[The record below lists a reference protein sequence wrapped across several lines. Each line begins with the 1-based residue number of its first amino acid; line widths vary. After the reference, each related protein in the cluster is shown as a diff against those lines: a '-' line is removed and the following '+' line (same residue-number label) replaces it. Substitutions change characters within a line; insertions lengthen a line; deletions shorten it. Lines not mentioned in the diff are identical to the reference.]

1 MTDTASDIRERILS
15 RLSDEPGRFF
25 SGEAISHE
33 MGMTRAAVWKH
44 MHALKLSG
52 WPLDCVTRKGYRIPF
67 DRVLPFSAAGIR
79 IAMGKD
85 GTGGFNRN
93 QFKMKNDDTDED
105 ATNGKSIIWKITVL
119 EQTDST
125 SSRLKELAVAGAPE
139 GTALFAE
146 EQLGGRGRLG
156 RSWSSQRGM
165 GIWMSVLLRPDMAPD
180 QVQSITLAV
189 SVAVVET
196 LRAVVLEI
204 LGGADPSRAE
214 CLAGSIG
221 IKWPNDILWEGK
233 KICGILTELAAEP
246 EKLSHVVIGI
256 GINVFQTEDDF
267 PPELRSIASSLRM
280 MLSAGI
286 QAELVSN
293 AGMVSNEGMVAG
305 IRETEYLPDRNRLAG
320 LLLRNLSVLMG
331 EYRRLG
337 MPEILKRW
345 RSASVT
351 LDRDICVMDP
361 VNPWNAHAVDVGE
374 DGRLLVER
382 PDGTRTYLLSGEISI
397 R

>member
-1 MTDTASDIRERILS
+1 MTDAASDIRERILS

-44 MHALKLSG
+44 MHFLKLSG

-67 DRVLPFSAAGIR
+67 DRVLPFSVAGIR

-85 GTGGFNRN
+85 GTGGFNGN

-105 ATNGKSIIWKITVL
+105 ATNGKSIVWKITVL
-119 EQTDST
+119 GQTDST
-125 SSRLKELAVAGAPE
+125 SSRLKELAAAGAPE

-165 GIWMSVLLRPDMAPD
+165 GIWMSILLRPDMAPG

-196 LRAVVLEI
+196 LRAVILEI
-204 LGGADPSRAE
+204 FGGADPSHAE
-214 CLAGSIG
+214 CLARSIG

-246 EKLSHVVIGI
+246 DRLSHVVIGI

-267 PPELRSIASSLRM
+267 PPDLRSIASSLRM

-286 QAELVSN
+286 Q
-293 AGMVSNEGMVAG
+293 
-305 IRETEYLPDRNRLAG
+305 ETEYLPDRNRVAG
-320 LLLRNLSVLMG
+320 LLLRNLSVVIG
-331 EYRRLG
+331 EYRRHG
-337 MPEILKRW
+337 MPDILKRW

-351 LDRDICVMDP
+351 LGRDIRVMDP
-361 VNPWNAHAVDVGE
+361 VKPWYAHAVDVGE

>member
-1 MTDTASDIRERILS
+1 MKDATSDIRERILS
-15 RLSDEPGRFF
+15 RLSDEPGHYF

-44 MHALKLSG
+44 MHFLKQSG

-85 GTGGFNRN
+85 GTGRFIGNH
-93 QFKMKNDDTDED
+93 FKMKDDGTDEN
-105 ATNGKSIIWKITVL
+105 AMNGKSIIWKITVL
-119 EQTDST
+119 GQTDST
-125 SSRLKELAVAGAPE
+125 NSRLKELAATGAPE

-165 GIWMSVLLRPDMAPD
+165 GIWMSILLRPDMAPG

-196 LRAVVLEI
+196 LRAVILEI
-204 LGGADPSRAE
+204 FGGADPSRAE

-221 IKWPNDILWEGK
+221 IKWPNDILWGGK

-267 PPELRSIASSLRM
+267 PPELRSIAASLGM
-280 MLSAGI
+280 MLSAG
-286 QAELVSN
+286 
-293 AGMVSNEGMVAG
+293 MVSG
-305 IRETEYLPDRNRLAG
+305 IRETEYLPDRNRVAG
-320 LLLRNLSVLMG
+320 LLLRNLSDVIG
-331 EYRRLG
+331 EYRRQG
-337 MPEILKRW
+337 MPDILKRW

-351 LDRDICVMDP
+351 LGRDIRVMDP
-361 VNPWNAHAVDVGE
+361 VNPWFAHAVDVCE

-382 PDGTRTYLLSGEISI
+382 PDGTKTYLLSGEISI